1 MAGASKEIRGKIN
14 SIKNTQKITKAM
26 EMVAAAKMRRAQ
38 ARMEAARPY
47 VDKLKRVI
55 GHVSRAHP
63 EYRHPY
69 MRQGEARRIGLIV
82 VSSDRGLCGGLN
94 NNLFRRCIRQIKTW
108 QEAGAEVEL
117 ALIGRKAEAFFKH
130 VGGDVLA
137 SVVDLGDEPHM
148 EDLIGSIRVML
159 DKVDAGEMDALY
171 VASNEFVNTMTQK
184 PTIEQLIP
192 IQASDMTEQAPSAH
206 WDYLYEPD
214 AKVAL
219 NTLMIRYVEGLVYG
233 AVIENAACEQSAR
246 MIAMKNATD
255 NAGKIIKELQ
265 LAYNKARQAAITQ
278 EISEIVSGAA
288 AIEG

>member
-1 MAGASKEIRGKIN
+1 MAGASKEIKGKIG

-38 ARMEAARPY
+38 TRMEATRPY

-55 GHVSRAHP
+55 GHVASAHP
-63 EYRHPY
+63 EYKHPY
-69 MRQGEARRIGLIV
+69 TRESEQKRIGLLVI
-82 VSSDRGLCGGLN
+82 SSDRGLCGGLN

-108 QEAGAEVEL
+108 QEEGRSVKL
-117 ALIGRKAEAFFKH
+117 ALVGRKAETFFKH
-130 VGGDVLA
+130 VGGDVVS
-137 SVVDLGDEPHM
+137 SVVDLGDTPHLD
-148 EDLIGSIRVML
+148 DLIGSIRVLLDML
-159 DKVDAGEMDALY
+159 DAGELDALY
-171 VASNEFVNTMTQK
+171 IASNHFVNTMTQQ
-184 PTIEQLIP
+184 PTISQLVPVQAEEVTDKKP
-192 IQASDMTEQAPSAH
+192 IY
-206 WDYLYEPD
+206 WDYIYEPD
-214 AKVAL
+214 AQTAL
-219 NTLMIRYVEGLVYG
+219 DMLMKRYIEGLVFG
-233 AVIENAACEQSAR
+233 AVVENAACEQSAR

>member
-38 ARMEAARPY
+38 QRMEASRPY

-55 GHVSRAHP
+55 GHVASAHP
-63 EYRHPY
+63 EYKHPY
-69 MRQGEARRIGLIV
+69 TQPSEHKKIGLIV

-94 NNLFRRCIRQIKTW
+94 NNLFRRCIRSIKEW
-108 QEAGAEVEL
+108 QENGATVEL
-117 ALIGRKAEAFFKH
+117 ALIGRKAETFFKH
-130 VGGDVLA
+130 VGGKVVA
-137 SVVDLGDEPHM
+137 SVVDLGDAPHA
-148 EDLIGSIRVML
+148 EDLIGEVRVML
-159 DKVDAGEMDALY
+159 DKLDNGELDTLY
-171 VASNEFVNTMTQK
+171 IASNEFVNTMTQQPK
-184 PTIEQLIP
+184 IEQLVP
-192 IQASDMTEQAPSAH
+192 VVSEAAAEKKPVY
-206 WDYLYEPD
+206 WDYIYEPD
-214 AKVAL
+214 AKTAL
-219 NTLMIRYVEGLVYG
+219 NTLMNRYIEGLVYG
-233 AVIENAACEQSAR
+233 AVVENAACEQSAR